1 MRRVALILLPVIV
14 LGLVGVVLVLVMRR
28 RRTMS
33 AEDAARSESAEPPP
47 FDLSQPSESYEQR
60 PSADVLTGYEA
71 HREEEAEFKH
81 GAAQHIREEKLNVRP
96 I

>member
-1 MRRVALILLPVIV
+1 MLLPVIV
-14 LGLVGVVLVLVMRR
+14 LGLVGVVLLLVMRR
-28 RRTMS
+28 RRAMS
-33 AEDAARSESAEPPP
+33 AEEAARSESAEPLP
-47 FDLSQPSESYEQR
+47 FDSSGPSEPHEQR
-60 PSADVLTGYEA
+60 PRADVLMGYEA